1 MNFVGKRVAVCL
13 EPLAAAAAVVPP
25 LPLVSGDV
33 PPGKRIVEKG
43 IMTGVGPGSFPYL
56 SAKTKFVDAPFAAVW
71 ALQQER
77 HAVYL
82 PKTLRVPARG
92 TPQIIDASMV
102 NAAMSSGSR

>member
-1 MNFVGKRVAVCL
+1 MNLIGKCVAVCL

-25 LPLVSGDV
+25 LPLDTSDIPLVEG
-33 PPGKRIVEKG
+33 IVEKG
-43 IMTGVGPGSFPYL
+43 IMACARLGSFPYL
-56 SAKTKFVDAPFAAVW
+56 SAKAEFVDAPFAAVW

-77 HAVYL
+77 HAAYL

-92 TPQIIDASMV
+92 TPQMIDASMV

>member
-1 MNFVGKRVAVCL
+1 MDPVGKRVAVCL
-13 EPLAAAAAVVPP
+13 EPLTAATAVVPP
-25 LPLVSGDV
+25 LPLVSSDV
-33 PPGKRIVEKG
+33 PLVERIVEKG
-43 IMTGVGPGSFPYL
+43 IMGGVRAGSFPYL
-56 SAKTKFVDAPFAAVW
+56 SAKAEFVDASFAAVW

-92 TPQIIDASMV
+92 TPQMIDASMV

>member
-1 MNFVGKRVAVCL
+1 MDFVGKRVAVCL
-13 EPLAAAAAVVPP
+13 EPLTTAAAVVPP
-25 LPLVSGDV
+25 LPLVPSDV
-33 PPGKRIVEKG
+33 PLVERIVEKG
-43 IMTGVGPGSFPYL
+43 IMGGVRAGSFPYL
-56 SAKTKFVDAPFAAVW
+56 SAKAEFVDASFAAVW

-92 TPQIIDASMV
+92 TPQMIDASMV